1 MGSGGGEAGYT
12 LCLKLVLI
20 ALAYGHR
27 GWKSLAT
34 HAHEPT
40 ADCHV
45 IATCMNSS
53 QQRPFFTHNVPPPI
67 TLCISFPLH
76 LIGLLFFFFFRADS
90 RFFDGIAFNVLAE
103 TAFTHTTGFCCPP
116 HSPLCS
122 QVGALW
128 LLLTE
133 SLRPRQLRAG
143 MPPPRSPL
151 AVLTLEALCSRWHA
165 KWGQFSQLTLH
176 FTEARNKLALY

>member
-1 MGSGGGEAGYT
+1 MHQATPPIPSTVSPCCLSIPILPGSGMAKLELFLGSWMRSRAGKNYIFNGGSSNGGVGGEAGYT
-12 LCLKLVLI
+12 LRLKLVLI
-20 ALAYGHR
+20 TLAYGHR

-76 LIGLLFFFFFRADS
+76 LVGLLFFKS
-90 RFFDGIAFNVLAE
+90 
-103 TAFTHTTGFCCPP
+103 
-116 HSPLCS
+116 
-122 QVGALW
+122 
-128 LLLTE
+128 
-133 SLRPRQLRAG
+133 
-143 MPPPRSPL
+143 
-151 AVLTLEALCSRWHA
+151 
-165 KWGQFSQLTLH
+165 
-176 FTEARNKLALY
+176 

>member
-1 MGSGGGEAGYT
+1 MGEVAMGGVGGEAGYT
-12 LCLKLVLI
+12 LRLKLVLI
-20 ALAYGHR
+20 TLAYGHR

-76 LIGLLFFFFFRADS
+76 LIGLLLFFRADS
-90 RFFDGIAFNVLAE
+90 RFFDGKAFDVLAE
-103 TAFTHTTGFCCPP
+103 TAFTHTSGFC
-116 HSPLCS
+116 
-122 QVGALW
+122 
-128 LLLTE
+128 
-133 SLRPRQLRAG
+133 R
-143 MPPPRSPL
+143 PPRPSLQPGGGPV
-151 AVLTLEALCSRWHA
+151 APVA
-165 KWGQFSQLTLH
+165 
-176 FTEARNKLALY
+176 

>member
-1 MGSGGGEAGYT
+1 MGGVGREAGYT
-12 LCLKLVLI
+12 LRLKLVLI
-20 ALAYGHR
+20 TLAYGHR

-76 LIGLLFFFFFRADS
+76 LIGLLFFLELTLVSLMAKPSMCWQRQHSPTLQGSA
-90 RFFDGIAFNVLAE
+90 AL
-103 TAFTHTTGFCCPP
+103 P
-116 HSPLCS
+116 SPLCS

-128 LLLTE
+128 LLLPE
-133 SLRPRQLRAG
+133 SLRPRQLGTG